1 MGSLAYEQSHAAL
14 AVLEGNE
21 SLVLGG
27 GSGSFSVAKNPQDP
41 VAGNLDQVAA
51 P

>member
-1 MGSLAYEQSHAAL
+1 MASLISQRTHAAL